1 MGSSAVVVKESAAQ
15 RDGLFGF
22 LVAAFGLALVR
33 GAAGAHTVAGR
44 AAAALVFGALVVLC
58 LVLWARTR
66 MRPDRLEISQEAIRY
81 VSGSGRQKS
90 ALNRQQGD
98 NLCFVAQGGGRVW
111 RQALKVRG
119 SGAVMPLRFFSRA
132 AVKRAC
138 EAQGWRFD

>member
-1 MGSSAVVVKESAAQ
+1 MGSSAVGVKESAAQ

-22 LVAAFGLALVR
+22 LVAAFGLALAR
-33 GAAGAHTVAGR
+33 GATGAHTVAGR
-44 AAAALVFGALVVLC
+44 VAVALVFGALVALC
-58 LVLWARTR
+58 LVFWARTR
-66 MRPDRLEISQEAIRY
+66 IHPDRLEISEEAIRY

-90 ALNRQQGD
+90 ALFRQQGE

-111 RQALKVRG
+111 WQALKERG

-138 EAQGWRFD
+138 EAQGWHFD